1 MTVAELQE
9 KYMAQIIEYKQLH
22 AQGELSDSE
31 YKELIED
38 IIDSDKIR
46 SKLDAE
52 EDVIQIGNI
61 IEVLG
66 TVAKV
71 L

>member
-1 MTVAELQE
+1 MNVADLQE
-9 KYMAQIIEYKQLH
+9 KYMKQIIEYKQLH
-22 AQGELSDSE
+22 AQGELNDSE

-46 SKLDAE
+46 SKLDSE

-61 IEVLG
+61 IEILG